1 MSERDDIQAR
11 RALKAPPSRIKETQ
25 RIDFRPGYFEAV
37 LNQHGRPTLWEKSSA
52 CPCRNNAQTSQPNA
66 MCPVCNGLGTE
77 WYDGQ
82 AINVIYDNLESNRD
96 TMIAFGTWTFGTARL
111 TMRSEYRP
119 GPRDRYTLLS
129 SVMLFTERRV
139 RRAVRER
146 PRYPIATIKT
156 DLMVTRPDG
165 EVVKRPDV
173 RQNVMRLRLMDRA
186 TMLPGSLLVPEQDFQ
201 VVEDLFV
208 RVVDQSV
215 LTAMG
220 MPAGSDQVAVGGSID
235 WTLGDQRGTAPK
247 VGDLYALTYLYH
259 PRYEV
264 VTYNHA
270 IRDDKSKQKSPDLR
284 IERLPLE
291 IMCKLDWDTTQPGA
305 GFGG

>member
-1 MSERDDIQAR
+1 MSERDERQTRTAI
-11 RALKAPPSRIKETQ
+11 KAPPSRIKETQ

-52 CPCRNNAQTSQPNA
+52 CPCRNNLETGQPNA
-66 MCPVCNGLGTE
+66 MCPVCGGLGTE

-82 AINVIYDNLESNRD
+82 VINVIYDNLESNRD
-96 TMIAFGTWTFGTARL
+96 TLIAFGTWTFGTARL

-119 GPRDRYTLLS
+119 DPRARYTLLS
-129 SVMLFTERRV
+129 SVMVFTERRI

-146 PRYPIATIKT
+146 PRYPIATITT

-165 EVVKRPDV
+165 EVVKRPAV
-173 RQNVMRLRLMDRA
+173 RQNVMRLRLMDQT
-186 TMLPGSLLVPEQDFQ
+186 TMLPGPVLAPGRDFE
-201 VVEDLFV
+201 VVEDQRV
-208 RVVDQSV
+208 RVADRTV
-215 LTAMG
+215 LATMG
-220 MPAGSDQVAVGGSID
+220 LPGDTDEVAVGGSLD

-247 VGDLYALTYLYH
+247 VGQLYAITYLYH

-264 VTYNHA
+264 VTFNHA

-291 IMCKLDWDTTQPGA
+291 IMCKLDWDTTQPGE

>member
-1 MSERDDIQAR
+1 MSERDDRQTR
-11 RALKAPPSRIKETQ
+11 RVIKAPPSRIKETQ
-25 RIDFRPGYFEAV
+25 RVDFRPGYFESV
-37 LNQHGRPTLWEKSSA
+37 LNQHGRPTLWEKSSTCA
-52 CPCRNNAQTSQPNA
+52 CRNNGETSQPNA
-66 MCPVCNGLGTE
+66 MCPVCGGMGTE

-82 AINVIYDNLESNRD
+82 VINVIYDNLESNRD

-129 SVMLFTERRV
+129 SVMLFTERRI
-139 RRAVRER
+139 RKAVRER
-146 PRYPIATIKT
+146 PRYPIATIQT

-165 EVVKRPDV
+165 EVVKRPAV
-173 RQNVMRLRLMDRA
+173 RQNVQRLRLMDRA
-186 TMLPGSLLVPEQDFQ
+186 TMLPGPLLVPDRDFQ
-201 VVEDLFV
+201 IVDDQLV
-208 RVVDQSV
+208 RVADRSI
-215 LTAMG
+215 LATMG
-220 MPAGSDQVAVGGSID
+220 LPGDSDEVAIGGSID
-235 WTLGDQRGTAPK
+235 WTLGDQRGTAPA
-247 VGDLYALTYLYH
+247 VGDTYAITYLYH

-264 VTYNHA
+264 VTFNHA

-291 IMCKLDWDTTQPGA
+291 IMVKLDWDTTQQAG